1 MKAFSLKRKDR
12 IMGYFK
18 KQTALRISAVLF
30 IAPLCYAGLSQYLD
44 LLDGDMIF
52 SKLSTIGL
60 SLIIILIPYFF
71 VILSDTIGW
80 KYSFGHIKSQ
90 LSAAKLFLLRVAT
103 ESLQTSLPGGA
114 VYAEVVRPVL
124 IKKYFRFEYSVSISA
139 NIITKVNILIA
150 QLLFLVLG
158 FCILTLS
165 FNAKLFF
172 LLFPD
177 YVFYPAIGALFII
190 SAFTVYLLYRRNLL
204 INLLVF
210 FERLN
215 FKFTKGICDKIR
227 NNVYEINQALNLF
240 SKGQKKDLGITI
252 FFFLLT
258 WFLMS
263 FESFIILTILG
274 VDVNI
279 LQMIVVESLISII
292 RMIFFFI
299 PGAVGA
305 QDIGIVILFNLSG
318 ISDPQT
324 NAVLF
329 ILFKRIKEFFWIIA
343 GYTTLLLLGISPSKL
358 IKNKSVDLR
367 PASENL

>member
-1 MKAFSLKRKDR
+1 MDYS
-12 IMGYFK
+12 K
-18 KQTALRISAVLF
+18 KQTALRISAVL
-30 IAPLCYAGLSQYLD
+30 IMAPLCYTGLAQYLD
-44 LLDGDMIF
+44 LLDGDLII
-52 SKLSTIGL
+52 SKLNTIGL
-60 SLIIILIPYFF
+60 SVIIILIPYFF

-80 KYSFGHIKSQ
+80 KYSFGNIKSQ
-90 LSAAKLFLLRVAT
+90 LSSAKLFLLRVAT

-114 VYAEVVRPVL
+114 VYAEVVRPIL

-158 FCILTLS
+158 FCILILS
-165 FNAKLFF
+165 FNDGLSFP
-172 LLFPD
+172 LFPD
-177 YVFYPAIGALFII
+177 YVFYSVISILFII

-204 INLLVF
+204 ISLLGI
-210 FERLN
+210 FERLK
-215 FKFTKGICDKIR
+215 FKSVKNICDKIR
-227 NNVYEINQALNLF
+227 DNVYEINQILNSF
-240 SKGQKKDLGITI
+240 SKGNKKDLGLTI
-252 FFFLLT
+252 LFFLLT

-263 FESFIILTILG
+263 FESFIILKILG

-329 ILFKRIKEFFWIIA
+329 ILFKRIKEFFWIIT
-343 GYTTLLLLGISPSKL
+343 GYTILILLGISPRKI
-358 IKNKSVDLR
+358 IKNKKFDLS